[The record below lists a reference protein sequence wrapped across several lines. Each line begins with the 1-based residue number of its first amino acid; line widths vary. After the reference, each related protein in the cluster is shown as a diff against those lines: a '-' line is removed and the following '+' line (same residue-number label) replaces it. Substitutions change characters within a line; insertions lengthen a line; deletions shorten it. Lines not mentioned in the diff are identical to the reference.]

1 MILADGPQL
10 YLASNRLM
18 AEEKQNVTIA
28 CTATGKP
35 QPKIT
40 WSRAVDELPS
50 ERTVMRD
57 GALIISNVSRKDGG
71 LYICE
76 AENIL
81 GSALGTALLMVFS
94 PLRFK
99 FRPPEEVTPF
109 IGSSLHLSCV
119 AVSDLRPRITWTRD
133 GVSSLP
139 GESFVLQNGTLLIQ
153 NIKKSHQ
160 GFYTCRAT
168 NAVNT
173 IKA

>member
-1 MILADGPQL
+1 
-10 YLASNRLM
+10 M

-40 WSRAVDELPS
+40 WSRAADELPS

-57 GALIISNVSRKDGG
+57 GALIISNVLRKDGG

-81 GSALGTALLMVFS
+81 GSVIGTALLMVFS

-99 FRPPEEVTPF
+99 FRPPK
-109 IGSSLHLSCV
+109 
-119 AVSDLRPRITWTRD
+119 R
-133 GVSSLP
+133 
-139 GESFVLQNGTLLIQ
+139 
-153 NIKKSHQ
+153 
-160 GFYTCRAT
+160 
-168 NAVNT
+168 
-173 IKA
+173 